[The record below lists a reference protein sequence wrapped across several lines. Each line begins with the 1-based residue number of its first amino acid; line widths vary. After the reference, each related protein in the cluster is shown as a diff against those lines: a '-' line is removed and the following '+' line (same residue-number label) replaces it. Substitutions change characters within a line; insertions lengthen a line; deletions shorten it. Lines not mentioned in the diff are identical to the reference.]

1 MLTEREA
8 EVAALVAHGLSNKTV
23 AQQLGIAAG
32 TVKAH
37 LHSIYRKLGI
47 ENRVQ
52 LLLHWPTNNG
62 QALKARQIA
71 ANVVDFPKRLGRK
84 N

>member
-1 MLTEREA
+1 MLTGREA

-23 AQQLGIAAG
+23 AHHLGIVEG
-32 TVKAH
+32 TVKIH
-37 LHSIYRKLGI
+37 LHNIYRKLRI
-47 ENRVQ
+47 EKRVQ

-62 QALKARQIA
+62 QALKTRRIT
-71 ANVVDFPKRLGRK
+71 ANVLEVPKRLGRK

>member
-8 EVAALVAHGLSNKTV
+8 EVAALVAHGLSNKIV
-23 AQQLGIAAG
+23 AQQLGIAPG
-32 TVKAH
+32 TVKSH

-52 LLLHWPTNNG
+52 LLLHWP
-62 QALKARQIA
+62 KHSRR
-71 ANVVDFPKRLGRK
+71 VRLQPT
-84 N
+84 